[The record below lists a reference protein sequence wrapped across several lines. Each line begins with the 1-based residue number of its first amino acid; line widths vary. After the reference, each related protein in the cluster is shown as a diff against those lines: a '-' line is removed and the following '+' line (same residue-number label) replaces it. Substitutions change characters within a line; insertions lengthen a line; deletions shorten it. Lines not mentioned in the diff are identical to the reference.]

1 MKTIPMIFN
10 TEMVKALLSG
20 SKAVTRRPLTVPD
33 GWDLHGRKPSKITSS
48 HPKKGKWGALI
59 RRGVGT
65 DFPQSDLVSA
75 PCFVGDLIWV
85 RETWGVISHSF
96 DEDGSFIDWTPDRPA
111 LPIKELKHGK
121 GYYTGYAIYRADG
134 EMQWCDDFGEE
145 KSAWHPSIHMPK
157 RASRLTLKVTDVRIE
172 RVQDITEEQAVLEG
186 MPTSEKCQ
194 RMAVESGLSWH
205 QKPVTWFKSLWDS
218 IYNDWSNN
226 PYVWVVEFE
235 VIHLNV
241 AQVINQMEA
250 TA

>member
-33 GWDLHGRKPSKITSS
+33 GWELHDRKPSKITSS

-85 RETWGVISHSF
+85 RETF
-96 DEDGSFIDWTPDRPA
+96 AA
-111 LPIKELKHGK
+111 LGHDDYNQVNPNDVASVHEYRYKASENPNLANCSDHEVR
-121 GYYTGYAIYRADG
+121 GYK
-134 EMQWCDDFGEE
+134 WV
-145 KSAWHPSIHMPK
+145 PSIHMPK
-157 RASRLTLKVTDVRIE
+157 HASRLTLKITDVRIE

-194 RMAVESGLSWH
+194 RMAVESGLSWY

-226 PYVWVVEFE
+226 PSVWVIEFE
-235 VIHLNV
+235 VIHKNV
-241 AQVINQMEA
+241 AQVINQKA
-250 TA
+250 AVA